1 MGTDIFDP
9 DNDEETDFCR
19 DVLGWKSAKPELPDS
34 PANSYSEEQ
43 ISLPFFF
50 GLAIGLIFGLL
61 FGVAIAKASVFV
73 GF

>member
-9 DNDEETDFCR
+9 DNDEQMEFFR
-19 DVLGWKSAKPELPDS
+19 DVLGWKLAHPELQD
-34 PANSYSEEQ
+34 PAANPYPIEQ
-43 ISLPFFF
+43 TPLPFIF

-61 FGVAIAKASVFV
+61 FGVAIAKSTLLI

>member
-9 DNDEETDFCR
+9 DNDEEMDFCR

-34 PANSYSEEQ
+34 PANSYPVEET
-43 ISLPFFF
+43 SLPFFF
-50 GLAIGLIFGLL
+50 GFAVGLIFGLL
-61 FGVAIAKASVFV
+61 FGVAIAKSTLLV